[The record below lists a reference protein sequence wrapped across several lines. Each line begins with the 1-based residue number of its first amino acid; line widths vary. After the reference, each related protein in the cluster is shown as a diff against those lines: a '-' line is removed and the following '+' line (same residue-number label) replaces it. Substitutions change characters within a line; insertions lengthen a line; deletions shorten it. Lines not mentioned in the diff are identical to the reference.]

1 MKLWG
6 IFRFELAYQ
15 LRRAWPWL
23 SMAVLLVFALLST
36 RVAIV
41 PVTLPQDFILN
52 SPFIIAAVS
61 VFSCQIWLLV
71 APAVAGEAAARDVHG
86 GMHPLVYTS
95 PISKAEYLGG
105 RFLAAFVLHA
115 LILLAVQVGSL
126 LAAYAP
132 GMNPDIIGPFRPAAY
147 LSAYVSIG
155 LTNALIATTMQF
167 SAALLSGRPMASYVG
182 SLGLFFLSYPVTV
195 FLYFSR
201 IARPEIA
208 LLTDPIGVFAIMNEM
223 MSNWTIVEKNVR
235 MFTLEGPMLWNR
247 LLWIGISVTTLAFVY
262 VRFRFAHRTVIDP
275 FDFLSRRSR
284 SLRAG
289 PFDWLRSRGA
299 RLFAEQS
306 LTPEPVSARIAIT
319 VPHVRQSHGLATHLR
334 QMLAITTSSFRM
346 IATSLPGLFLLVA
359 FPMML
364 GLVLMID
371 MQHWGVPLLPR
382 TSFLMTKYLTAT
394 ITNPLN
400 FWVMVPLLIIF
411 FSGELVW
418 RERDARLAENVDA
431 TPVPEWVLFLG
442 KFLGLTVVLVA
453 LMAVVMLVGLL
464 RQVISGYY
472 DFQIGQY
479 LQILFGIQLL
489 EFLLFAALAF
499 AVVAVVNQKYLGQL
513 VALIAYVLIMFSG
526 VLGIEHNLLVYGAS
540 PQWSFTDMRHF
551 GTTLGPWLWF
561 KLYWVAW
568 ALLLAITAR
577 LLWVRGRES
586 GFGTRLRIARHRLNR
601 ATAAIAAMTV
611 GLILT
616 LGGFIFY
623 NTNVLNEYITD
634 DELVERRA
642 EYERRYGKYEGK
654 PQPQRTATNLRIE
667 IYPARRSATM
677 RGSYRLVNRD
687 AVPIDSIHLEP
698 AFYVKTRMSFDRSA
712 RLVVADEKLGHTIY
726 ALDEPLQPGDSL
738 TLSFDVEFER
748 RGFRNGGFRSSGAG
762 MGIIENGT
770 YLTDGALP
778 VIGYQSM
785 RELWSAEDRRKHG
798 LPRQVT
804 LPPPGDIDP
813 SVAAGGAG
821 TFEAIVGTDAN
832 QVAVAPGELRRT
844 WTEDLTAGSPRPR
857 SGQAGQ
863 AGRRYFQY
871 VSDIPINGMD
881 VFFSADYAVHRERW
895 SPPRTSPVDDGT
907 SIGVDIQVFLH
918 PGHKEHLERL
928 LRSARAS
935 LDYYSAQF
943 GPYPYR
949 FLQIVEQ
956 PGNFLG
962 MGVDGS
968 GVVTGGEGF
977 FHLDPQGDGFDVIFE
992 VVAHEIGH
1000 QWWGMQL
1007 KPAFAEGGG
1016 VISEGLAWYSTMQ
1029 LVKNVK
1035 GREALRRLMSFM
1047 REPNPWPQIRT
1058 GLPLL
1063 RAMDPWANYRKGP
1076 YAMHALSEYVGE
1088 TRVNAAL
1095 RTLVEKKK
1103 SSLATTLD
1111 MYRELQAVTPDS
1123 LKPLLHDLFE
1133 ANTFWTFDTKE
1144 ARAEPTETG
1153 DWQVTFDVE
1162 ARKVVAD
1169 STGRETE
1176 LPIINEWVEIGI
1188 FAAAGPGEVLGKPLY
1203 VEKHRVRPG
1212 KQTITVIV
1220 PHTPARGGIDPYNL
1234 LDWEEGDNIEPIEV
1248 KHP

>member
-1 MKLWG
+1 MKLLG
-6 IFRFELAYQ
+6 ICRFELAYQ
-15 LRRAWPWL
+15 FRRPWPWL
-23 SMAVLLVFALLST
+23 SIAVLAVFAFVNT

-52 SPFIIAAVS
+52 SPFIITAVT

-71 APAVAGEAAARDVHG
+71 APAVAGEAAARDVHT
-86 GMHPLVYTS
+86 GMHPLVYAS
-95 PISKAEYLGG
+95 PVSKAEYLGG

-115 LILLAVQVGSL
+115 VILLAVQVGSL

-132 GMNPDIIGPFRPAAY
+132 GVNPEIIGPFRPAAY
-147 LSAYVSIG
+147 VAAYVLIG
-155 LTNALIATTMQF
+155 LSNALIATTAQF
-167 SAALLSGRPMASYVG
+167 SAALLTGRPMAAYVG
-182 SLGLFFLSYPVTV
+182 SMGLFFLSYPVTV

-201 IARPEIA
+201 IAKPEIA
-208 LLTDPIGVFAIMNEM
+208 LLSDPIGVFAIMNEM

-235 MFTLEGPMLWNR
+235 TFTLEGPMLWNR
-247 LLWIGISVTTLAFVY
+247 LLWIGISVATLAFMY
-262 VRFRFAHRTVIDP
+262 LRFRFAHRTATDLV
-275 FDFLSRRSR
+275 SRL
-284 SLRAG
+284 LRRFTGTA
-289 PFDWLRSRGA
+289 P
-299 RLFAEQS
+299 
-306 LTPEPVSARIAIT
+306 TPDTSTPARITIS
-319 VPHVRQSHGLATHLR
+319 VPRVRQSFGFATYLR

-346 IATSLPGLFLLVA
+346 VATSLPGLFLLVA

-364 GLVLMID
+364 SLVLLID

-400 FWVMVPLLIIF
+400 FWVMVPLLLIF

-418 RERDARLAENVDA
+418 RERDERLNENVDA
-431 TPVPEWVLFLG
+431 TPVPDWVLSVG
-442 KFLGLTVVLVA
+442 KFLGLALVIVA
-453 LMAVVMLVGLL
+453 LMAVVTLVGVLN
-464 RQVISGYY
+464 QVIRGYY

-479 LQILFGIQLL
+479 LQILFGVQLL

-513 VALIAYVLIMFSG
+513 VALVAYVLLMFAG
-526 VLGIEHNLLVYGAS
+526 VLGVEHNLLVYGAS
-540 PQWSFTDMRHF
+540 PAWSFTDMRGF
-551 GTTLGPWLWF
+551 GPTLGPWLWF
-561 KLYWVAW
+561 KLYWAAW
-568 ALLLAITAR
+568 ALLLAIGAR
-577 LLWVRGRES
+577 LLWVRGTMS
-586 GFGTRLRIARHRLNR
+586 GFGARLHIARHRFNR
-601 ATAAIAAMTV
+601 ATAAIAALTV
-611 GLILT
+611 ALILT

-634 DELVERRA
+634 EDLVARRA

-654 PQPQRTATNLRIE
+654 PQPQRTATKLHLAIH
-667 IYPARRSATM
+667 PARRSATM

-698 AFYVKTRMSFDRSA
+698 AFYVKTRVTFDRPA
-712 RLVVADEKLGHTIY
+712 RLVVADAKLGHSIY
-726 ALDEPLQPGDSL
+726 ALDEPLQPGDSM
-738 TLSFDVEFER
+738 TLDFDVRFEP

-762 MGIIENGT
+762 MAIVENGT
-770 YLTDGALP
+770 YLTGGALP
-778 VIGYQSM
+778 IIGYQPL
-785 RELWSAEDRRKHG
+785 RELWSAEDRRKHR

-804 LPPPGDIDP
+804 LAAPGDIDP
-813 SVAAGGAG
+813 SVAAEAPA
-821 TFEAIVGTDAN
+821 TFEAIVSTDAG

-844 WTEDLTAGSPRPR
+844 WSE
-857 SGQAGQ
+857 
-863 AGRRYFQY
+863 AGRRYFHY
-871 VSDIPINGMD
+871 VSDIPISGTD

-895 SPPRTSPVDDGT
+895 KHVD
-907 SIGVDIQVFLH
+907 VQVFLH
-918 PGHKEHLERL
+918 PGHTEHLERL
-928 LRSARAS
+928 LRSVRAS
-935 LDYYSAQF
+935 LEYYSAQF

-977 FHLDPQGDGFDVIFE
+977 FMLDPRGDGFDAIFE
-992 VVAHEIGH
+992 IVAHEIGH

-1016 VISEGLAWYSTMQ
+1016 VISESLAWYSAMQ

-1035 GREALRRLMSFM
+1035 GREALRRFMSFM
-1047 REPNPWPQIRT
+1047 REPNPWPPIRT

-1076 YAMHALSEYVGE
+1076 YAMHALSEYIGE
-1088 TRVNAAL
+1088 ERVNGAL
-1095 RTLVEKKK
+1095 RTLVEKKA
-1103 SSLATTLD
+1103 STLATTID

-1133 ANTFWTFDTKE
+1133 VNTFWTFDTK
-1144 ARAEPTETG
+1144 RATAVQTAAG
-1153 DWQVTFDVE
+1153 TWQVTLDVE

-1169 STGRETE
+1169 SAGVETE
-1176 LPIINEWVEIGI
+1176 LPMTEWLEIGI
-1188 FAAAGPGEVLGKPLY
+1188 FAAAGPGEILGKPLHLQ
-1203 VEKHRVRPG
+1203 KHRIRSG
-1212 KQTITVIV
+1212 RQTIRVTV
-1220 PHTPARGGIDPYNL
+1220 PHEPARGGIDPYNL
-1234 LDWEEGDNIEPIEV
+1234 LDWEEGDNIERIEV
-1248 KHP
+1248 KGSG